1 MAFFETEMKD
11 SEVNT
16 RQNNGKKLF
25 LTADSRRLTRT
36 EMLGCLEVVV
46 PESLK
51 AGKPGSFK
59 TQVFFTINDCYRG
72 KII

>member
-1 MAFFETEMKD
+1 MAK
-11 SEVNT
+11 NY
-16 RQNNGKKLF
+16 

>member
-1 MAFFETEMKD
+1 MT
-11 SEVNT
+11 
-16 RQNNGKKLF
+16 Q
-25 LTADSRRLTRT
+25 T
-36 EMLGCLEVVV
+36 EMLRGLEVVV

-51 AGKPGSFK
+51 AGNPGSFK

>member
-1 MAFFETEMKD
+1 MAKIIYEWE
-11 SEVNT
+11 
-16 RQNNGKKLF
+16 LF
-25 LTADSRRLTRT
+25 YLATDTHRMTQT
-36 EMLGCLEVVV
+36 EMLRGLEVVV

-51 AGKPGSFK
+51 AGNPGSFK

>member
-1 MAFFETEMKD
+1 LAFFETEMKD

-25 LTADSRRLTRT
+25 NRRLTQIDADRDAG
-36 EMLGCLEVVV
+36 MLGIVV

>member
-1 MAFFETEMKD
+1 LAFFETEMKD
-11 SEVNT
+11 SEENT
-16 RQNNGKKLF
+16 RQNNGKNY